1 MSKKQLDVNNISKL
15 DGTSIGIPEQ
25 AVALADIPAALPE
38 ILTPLL
44 LVDAQLY
51 QYGQLLL
58 IKLASGKILIVK
70 NYFPDAPEQGLPEDI
85 ANGEFVAEMFILE
98 SGIFKPYLDGLS
110 QTDIP
115 LFNSINNQLE
125 PVVQWI
131 GTVDAEAVSS
141 LGLLGDG
148 LADLPT
154 IQNELPSPVEQPTG
168 NSLYQPPTLP
178 TTTSLDGLG
187 DTDSAAVSA
196 PNASALGSLSTLSLG
211 GLGGGS
217 AQGLSSIGGA
227 LGSATSLALA
237 PPSDALA
244 SGSSGVELDPPLL
257 SFATPKIEVIG
268 ELQTSIQ
275 ELSYRYG
282 GGLININGTNSTD
295 SINFTDSDNWL
306 HTYSG
311 LKIETTGQSSFDP
324 FSRVSFGNSN
334 GFDLFFNNEPVFY
347 DFSISIAGLDT
358 VNLDLRDA
366 IDFGDP
372 LSQIADFVNSNQ
384 TLSDAGITAYW
395 VETTG
400 FITGYLAIT
409 DPQNREITAASIR
422 DMNGN
427 DIDTSIA
434 NNKATASFEITFTV
448 PDYQQQFPG
457 STGIYDP
464 DNRHGSDLPVVTQT
478 NITRYTVDKGG
489 DEREDH
495 FTFGGVGNDDFVLA
509 GDFGVRDYDTVSFYS
524 PVAGQE
530 ETGNADYD
538 FVTNSAYTKI
548 SNISHIEARGSGDNT
563 VLLNQAAVRGMTD
576 ISISAANIW
585 SLDISGDAA
594 DSVNFTDVASWEYSG
609 IIADSTRTITFF
621 EENDIDIIDHVVTQ
635 DLGNI
640 QYQYIAVNGLETYT
654 VNVSADILDHPD
666 WYWSGGTSGDDA
678 YELPDT
684 QFGSV
689 DFGAGV
695 DTLELNSGLV
705 SKTQNFIGEGGDLA
719 NVEIINLTNTQSG
732 NATATIDTAT
742 VDRSFVTDATDSNNT
757 LSFIG
762 DSVDSVAIA
771 DVATD
776 WTFLGS
782 TAGSDGLAGL
792 NFNQYAYRP
801 GEAGEVILNIETE
814 LATAIP
820 NYYRGWESDD
830 IINIQAGDFA
840 AIDGGLGRDT
850 AIFATNSGVRELDLT
865 EATTTINNIEIF
877 DMRNSS
883 EENIT
888 FDLSGV
894 ARAEGDTVF
903 VLGDASLDSV
913 DVTNVGDWSLVG
925 RANFT
930 DAPDTY
936 LYQGSGG
943 EALYVQTN
951 LLQDFEKLALS
962 TEGDDVF
969 RVIDTDFGTLNGAG
983 GSFDRI
989 NFLQDG
995 NINLA
1000 NLSGSSLTSVE
1011 VADLTN
1017 GVANNLSLTAAS
1029 IESAASSEQFYIL
1042 GEAGDSVTLSAGDN
1056 WQFQD
1061 SIAVSASLTLDS
1073 YTSTATGG
1081 TTVYVDSQ
1089 VATSVA

>member
-1 MSKKQLDVNNISKL
+1 MSKKKIDVVNSSKAEAA
-15 DGTSIGIPEQ
+15 TTAVPEQ
-25 AVALADIPAALPE
+25 AIELAGIPGALPE

-51 QYGQLLL
+51 QYGELLL
-58 IKLASGKILIVK
+58 IKLADGRLLIIK
-70 NYFPDAPEQGLPEDI
+70 NFFLDAPDQGLPADI
-85 ANGEFVAEMFILE
+85 ASGEFVTEMFISE
-98 SGIFKPYLDGLS
+98 ADEFKSYIDELA
-110 QTDIP
+110 QTNTS
-115 LFNSINNQLE
+115 LFNSINSQLD
-125 PVVQWI
+125 PAVQWQ
-131 GTVDAEAVSS
+131 GKAETEVASS
-141 LGLLGDG
+141 SEVLGDG

-154 IQNELPSPVEQPTG
+154 IQNDQPSQIEPPTGDSLNQPTTFT
-168 NSLYQPPTLP
+168 S
-178 TTTSLDGLG
+178 TTSLGGLG
-187 DTDSAAVSA
+187 DTDGAAASA
-196 PNASALGSLSTLSLG
+196 PNASALGSLSSLSLG

-227 LGSATSLALA
+227 LGSATNLALA

-244 SGSSGVELDPPLL
+244 SNSSGVEMDLPSEETVDTTGGIEL
-257 SFATPKIEVIG
+257 SIAELNYRFAGTLQEDIELGGTSEVTFTDAENWISLNGKASSSGATGTFSAARLQVDMFFGLIG
-268 ELQTSIQ
+268 EPTFTSFTITI
-275 ELSYRYG
+275 ESLGS
-282 GGLININGTNSTD
+282 LVVDLTTATGT
-295 SINFTDSDNWL
+295 
-306 HTYSG
+306 
-311 LKIETTGQSSFDP
+311 ET
-324 FSRVSFGNSN
+324 
-334 GFDLFFNNEPVFY
+334 
-347 DFSISIAGLDT
+347 IAEAIT
-358 VNLDLRDA
+358 TAIAMDA
-366 IDFGDP
+366 EF
-372 LSQIADFVNSNQ
+372 
-384 TLSDAGITAYW
+384 SDAGIRVFWNGSSNTEA
-395 VETTG
+395 G
-400 FITGYLAIT
+400 FNTYGALVIT
-409 DPQNREITAASIR
+409 DPSNREITEAFITQPVGQL
-422 DMNGN
+422 NLIIGN
-427 DIDTSIA
+427 DIPVQNISGLRLGGADHNITQFRIEGENEREESFSIGGV
-434 NNKATASFEITFTV
+434 NNPDFISLQAGVEDYDSLSFT
-448 PDYQQQFPG
+448 
-457 STGIYDP
+457 DP
-464 DNRHGSDLPVVTQT
+464 DG
-478 NITRYTVDKGG
+478 
-489 DEREDH
+489 
-495 FTFGGVGNDDFVLA
+495 
-509 GDFGVRDYDTVSFYS
+509 
-524 PVAGQE
+524 
-530 ETGNADYD
+530 GNADYD
-538 FVTNSAYTKI
+538 FATNSAYTKI
-548 SNISHIEARGSGDNT
+548 TGISHIEARGNGDNT

-576 ISISAANIW
+576 TSISAANIW

-594 DSVNFTDVASWEYSG
+594 DSVDFTDAASWEYSG
-609 IIADSTRTITFF
+609 IIADSIRTVTFF
-621 EENDIDIIDHVVTQ
+621 FDGDVLRVVTQ

-640 QYQYIAVNGLETYT
+640 QYQYIAVNGVESYT

-666 WYWSGGTSGDDA
+666 WYWTGGTSGDDA

-684 QFGSV
+684 QFGGV
-689 DFGAGV
+689 DFGAGT

-792 NFNQYAYRP
+792 TFNQYAYRP

-850 AIFATNSGVRELDLT
+850 AVFATSTGVRELDLT
-865 EATTTINNIEIF
+865 ESTTTINNIEIF

-894 ARAEGDTVF
+894 ARAEDDIVF
-903 VLGDASLDSV
+903 VLGDAGLDSV
-913 DVTNVGDWSLVG
+913 DVTNAGDWTLLG

-951 LLQDFEKLALS
+951 LLQSFERLALG

-969 RVIDTDFGTLNGAG
+969 RVIDTDFGTLNGGG

-1000 NLSGSSLTSVE
+1000 NLGGSSLTSVE

-1029 IESAASSEQFYIL
+1029 IESAASSDQFYIL

-1089 VATSVA
+1089 VVTSVA